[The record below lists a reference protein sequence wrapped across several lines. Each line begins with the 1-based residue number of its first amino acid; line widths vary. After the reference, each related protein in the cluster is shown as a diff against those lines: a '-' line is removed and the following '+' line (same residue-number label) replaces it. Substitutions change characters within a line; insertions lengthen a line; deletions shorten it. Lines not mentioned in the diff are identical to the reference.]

1 MVGIEEMENSRESN
15 EGFGD
20 VREGVQ
26 AGDWIKV
33 LKGLFKVM
41 KDPYMRFVV
50 SRYIISHVERIHK
63 DKIHKDKIQPD
74 EDDVTQSAAYS
85 MSLSCAEFFYDPLR
99 QQLDMSD
106 ARVKTL
112 YYHVGLSSQSISISE
127 FVDGLTY

>member
-1 MVGIEEMENSRESN
+1 MENKGMENKRESN

-26 AGDWIKV
+26 AGDWIMV

-50 SRYIISHVERIHK
+50 SRYIITHIEKTHIEK
-63 DKIHKDKIQPD
+63 THKDKIQPD

-85 MSLSCAEFFYDPLR
+85 MSVSWAEFFYDPLH

-106 ARVKTL
+106 EVVKTL
-112 YYHVGLSSQSISISE
+112 YYHVGIASQSISISE